1 MPAGSAQPTCNR
13 FCFFRECLFL
23 LMHRF
28 LFFVA
33 NIDAKIS
40 FFFSSR
46 RLWGC
51 ATSAMFRELHLLSVA
66 YLWRVRHYSRSALGL
81 ETHRRD
87 LCMIIHRIPIQAY
100 GNDFLWF
107 FNPSWHLT
115 RLVGPRAWLLS
126 GHSWIQWRPFHIE
139 ALCLWVSFVFLMHKF
154 PQNPLWHLQCQT
166 HAHTSKIAVLL
177 HCSSGET
184 GGTIRP

>member
-1 MPAGSAQPTCNR
+1 
-13 FCFFRECLFL
+13 
-23 LMHRF
+23 
-28 LFFVA
+28 
-33 NIDAKIS
+33 
-40 FFFSSR
+40 
-46 RLWGC
+46 
-51 ATSAMFRELHLLSVA
+51 MFRELHLLSVA
-66 YLWRVRHYSRSALGL
+66 YLWRVHHYSRSALGL

-100 GNDFLWF
+100 GNVFLWV

-154 PQNPLWHLQCQT
+154 PQNPFWHLQCQT
-166 HAHTSKIAVLL
+166 HAHKHKKSQFCWTAAAVGLVEQFSREQKWLDVFEILLSTYSFTCTSWDAICIDVVWLW
-177 HCSSGET
+177 GP
-184 GGTIRP
+184 R